1 MGHRQK
7 SRLNQL
13 NSSRSIPLRLATG
26 GVLATLVVGGVTV
39 VANKKDVVIDLNGDQ
54 IALATLS
61 NNVSGALEAAGID
74 VADGDIVQP
83 APSTELNNNEKITVR
98 TVKNVAV
105 VIDGKEKLVKTNAVT
120 VGEMVSQLDSIGAA
134 IKALGLSAPV
144 DAKLAK
150 TGMSVD
156 VTTPK
161 IVSITDG
168 GKTSYVSLAAATVK
182 DALEAKGIELQP
194 HDRVSPDLESAVAT
208 NMKINIDRVT
218 IDDIQSKEAYDEK
231 PTFVD
236 DPNVM
241 QGIESVVEEGTPGE
255 REVTRRITKVNGVE
269 SANDVMS
276 ENVLV
281 PAKPATISRG
291 TKVSRVPAVADGSVW
306 DELAQCESTGNWAI
320 NTGNGFHGGLQF
332 TPQTWLAYGG
342 GEYAPYA
349 YMATREE
356 QIAVAKKVQASQGWG
371 AWPACTAKMGLR

>member
-39 VANKKDVVIDLNGDQ
+39 AANKKDVVIDLNGDQ

-61 NNVSGALEAAGID
+61 GDVNGALEAAGIA

-83 APSTELNNNEKITVR
+83 APSTKLNNNETITVR

-134 IKALGLSAPV
+134 IKALGLSAPA
-144 DAKLAK
+144 DAKL
-150 TGMSVD
+150 TQSGMSVD

-194 HDRVSPDLESAVAT
+194 HDRVSPDLESPVAT

-218 IDDIQSKEAYDEK
+218 IDDIQSKEAYDEE

-269 SANDVMS
+269 SANDVVS

>member
-1 MGHRQK
+1 MSHHQK
-7 SRLNQL
+7 SRLSRL
-13 NSSRSIPLRLATG
+13 NSSRSVPLRLATS
-26 GVLATLVVGGVTV
+26 GVLATLVVGGVAV
-39 VANKKDVVIDLNGDQ
+39 AANKKDVVIDLNGDQ
-54 IALATLS
+54 LALATLS
-61 NNVSGALEAAGID
+61 QDVGGALRSAGIE

-83 APSTELNNNEKITVR
+83 AADAKLGNDEKITVR

-105 VIDGKEKLVKTNAVT
+105 VVDGQKKVVKTNATT

-134 IKALGLSAPV
+134 IKALGLSTPV
-144 DAKLAK
+144 DTKLQK
-150 TGMSVD
+150 SGMSVD
-156 VTTPK
+156 VVTPK

-182 DALEAKGIELQP
+182 DALAARGIELGP
-194 HDRVSPDLESAVAT
+194 HDRVTPELTSAVSG

-218 IDDIQSKEAYDEK
+218 VDDVQVKEAYDEE

-236 DPNVM
+236 NPDAM
-241 QGIESVVEEGTPGE
+241 QGVESVVEAGSPGE

-269 SANDVMS
+269 SANDIVS
-276 ENVLV
+276 QNVLV
-281 PAKPATISRG
+281 PAKKATISRG
-291 TKVSRVPAVADGSVW
+291 TKVSRVPTVPDGSVW
-306 DELAQCESTGNWAI
+306 DRLAQCESTGNWAI

-349 YMATREE
+349 YQATREE
-356 QIAVAKKVQASQGWG
+356 QIAVAQKVQASQGWG